1 MLEESKFGYK
11 PPKPTT
17 EEQRYGSNFK
27 PSSNSKKEAPK
38 TRYDVMF
45 NSPYSNSS
53 TKSSDSESSE
63 EKKQIQHQTQIIT
76 PNQEIIKVREGN
88 TESFISDGSDSNRI
102 SFILKDKDFGEVQED
117 KSVIASNLIKNNV
130 KTSESALIRFFRRF
144 ITLESHQSPGKIV
157 AFTIPQIMVWINA
170 LVVKV
175 FVVIIPFLTGATV
188 TLALPA
194 SIVTGIAAGGVA
206 LGILVLV
213 LAAKNDEG
221 KRLITLPLLNK
232 TIPARRTAVIVATIA
247 VVGTAVAIGATLGLM
262 AGLTAGGALLG
273 GMVLL
278 ILLKKIIFA
287 PDELKEKFLHI
298 NKLPLDDKEKLAKY
312 KSALSWARIPLLC
325 YSVLCKVEPFQG
337 QIISKTQCSNDP
349 QTFTTT
355 GVVVIPDDI
364 AERIVGNPEK
374 GDFKAWFSRHCPLFS
389 TFATMRFINFAMNL
403 LVLSS
408 LVCTILVIAGVSIGS
423 FSALAIPMALE
434 AMGGSAA
441 SISAFLLANHW
452 ASIVFFC
459 LILACYLPTLYRI
472 IIDNKFYRELS
483 KLRSIKDAY
492 SPLNQKWL
500 NDNRGR
506 PKVVRSQILTRKK
519 ILATIYFELTKK
531 RIDDKSLENL
541 SASEL
546 KSMIDFEYSNQIKSN
561 RKQTESMDKSKL
573 TQQLIKLRAKAL
585 KDTFHSFQYLKQ
597 EGLAQLLYA
606 TEYNRKIAKI
616 NERLENLDRKAEPLA
631 LMEIIQNIPEAK
643 EIMPNSSQIRK
654 IRLLLEDAN
663 LSFQDKIHKI
673 KEIIKV
679 EVGYIVREETEKR
692 VDRMRASVM
701 GGPTLKEKEKKSQAE
716 FNDLI
721 EEIKKLPEYDLRAF
735 TESLQDLSEEELRT
749 KLNEEI
755 GNQPHANEADVIAR
769 LSLHRAT
776 AWYLGEHGGW
786 NNRRNNAANI
796 KENTLQKIVSSLVS
810 ECDQL
815 NDGTLD
821 YEKQAIK
828 ARHEEV
834 ERQDKR

>member
-1 MLEESKFGYK
+1 MLGESKFGYK
-11 PPKPTT
+11 HPKPTT
-17 EEQRYGSNFK
+17 EEQRYGSDSK
-27 PSSNSKKEAPK
+27 PSSKSKKEAPK
-38 TRYDVMF
+38 TRYDGMF
-45 NSPYSNSS
+45 NSSYSKRINPS
-53 TKSSDSESSE
+53 TKSSDSESSA
-63 EKKQIQHQTQIIT
+63 EKKQIQHQTQIII

-117 KSVIASNLIKNNV
+117 KSVIASNLIKDNV
-130 KTSESALIRFFRRF
+130 KTSESALTRFCRKF
-144 ITLESHQSPGKIV
+144 ITFESHQSGNKV
-157 AFTIPQIMVWINA
+157 AFYTVPQVMVWINA
-170 LVVKV
+170 LLVKA
-175 FVVIIPFLTGATV
+175 FVVIIPFVTGIAI
-188 TLALPA
+188 TLALSA
-194 SIVTGIAAGGVA
+194 SIVTVIFAEGVA

-221 KRLITLPLLNK
+221 KRLITLPLSNK
-232 TIPARRTAVIVATIA
+232 TIPARRTAVIVATLA
-247 VVGTAVAIGATLGLM
+247 FLGTAVAIGAPLGPM
-262 AGLTAGGALLG
+262 AGLTAVVALLS

-278 ILLKKIIFA
+278 IFLKKTICA
-287 PDELKEKFLHI
+287 PAELKEKILHI

-312 KSALSWARIPLLC
+312 KSALRWARIPLLVH
-325 YSVLCKVEPFQG
+325 SLLFNVKALRG
-337 QIISKTQCSNDP
+337 QFISQTQCSNDP

-355 GVVVIPDDI
+355 GVVVIPDEI

-389 TFATMRFINFAMNL
+389 TLATMRFINFAMAL
-403 LVLSS
+403 LGLLS
-408 LVCTILVIAGVSIGS
+408 LVCTILVIAGVGVGPL
-423 FSALAIPMALE
+423 SALAISMALD
-434 AMGGSAA
+434 AMGVSTA
-441 SISAFLLANHW
+441 SISAFLLANPW
-452 ASIVFFC
+452 ASIVFFG
-459 LILACYLPTLYRI
+459 LILACYLPTLYRT
-472 IIDNKFYRELS
+472 IIDNKFDRELS

-561 RKQTESMDKSKL
+561 RQQTESMDKSKL
-573 TQQLIKLRAKAL
+573 TKQLIALRAKAL

-597 EGLAQLLYA
+597 EGLAQLLYE

-616 NERLENLDRKAEPLA
+616 NERLENLDPKPEPLA
-631 LMEIIQNIPEAK
+631 LMEIIQNTPEVK
-643 EIMPNSSQIRK
+643 EIMPNSYKRRRIG
-654 IRLLLEDAN
+654 LVLEDAN
-663 LSFQDKIHKI
+663 LSFQGKINKI

-679 EVGYIVREETEKR
+679 EVGYIVRDETKKR
-692 VDRMRASVM
+692 VDRMNGSFI
-701 GGPTLKEKEKKSQAE
+701 GEPTLKEKEKKAQAE

-735 TESLQDLSEEELRT
+735 IESLQDLREEELRE
-749 KLNEEI
+749 KLNEEL

-776 AWYLGEHGGW
+776 AWYLGENGGW
-786 NNRRNNAANI
+786 NNRRNSAANI
-796 KENTLQKIVSSLVS
+796 KENTLQKIVSALVS

-815 NDGTLD
+815 NYGTLD

-828 ARHEEV
+828 ARHE
-834 ERQDKR
+834 DI